1 MYIYENIGGVYFGL
15 PLDIFIQQIHIMRA
29 PLFVLCAALVVA
41 IRSEDTSAVNT
52 NFFNRQLEPINMAA
66 DQETISY
73 LLPKLAAKYRPN
85 SDWAGVTDPRFYL
98 LTEMESN
105 DFDNQETSNL
115 ETRTKRAGRIR
126 ESGGSLSI
134 VNSLDVLRNRLLLEI
149 ARKKAKEG
157 ATRNRQ
163 MLMSLGKRA
172 YFSRRLY
179 GDDV

>member
-1 MYIYENIGGVYFGL
+1 
-15 PLDIFIQQIHIMRA
+15 MRA
-29 PLFVLCAALVVA
+29 PFYLVCATLVVS
-41 IRSEDTSAVNT
+41 IRSEDPTANG
-52 NFFNRQLEPINMAA
+52 NYFNRGQLEPVNMAA

-85 SDWAGVTDPRFYL
+85 SEWTGVTDPRFYL

-105 DFDNQETSNL
+105 DFDNQVEMNP
-115 ETRTKRAGRIR
+115 EIRMKRAGSRIG

-157 ATRNRQ
+157 ASRNRQ
-163 MLMSLGKRA
+163 MLMNLGKRGFFQGGRG
-172 YFSRRLY
+172 YFNE
-179 GDDV
+179 V

>member
-1 MYIYENIGGVYFGL
+1 
-15 PLDIFIQQIHIMRA
+15 MRA

-105 DFDNQETSNL
+105 DFDNQVANN
-115 ETRTKRAGRIR
+115 RRIR
-126 ESGGSLSI
+126 NKRYDFDVYEPRQVRYDFGEEPSLSI
-134 VNSLDVLRNRLLLEI
+134 NANIQNLRQAYAKTKLRERLAANRKFLENL
-149 ARKKAKEG
+149 RDS
-157 ATRNRQ
+157 Q
-163 MLMSLGKRA
+163 
-172 YFSRRLY
+172 
-179 GDDV
+179 